1 MEHPLTLQLLGWFGL
16 FLPLIL
22 GAVGSAV
29 GCARAGMAACGAMLD
44 ADGHYG
50 RFVGVSAMPSSQI
63 IYGIVISMSLR
74 REVTPENAAALFAV
88 GLLVG
93 VALAVSAVMQG
104 NCCAAAIQTAKAKPE
119 TFGVSVAPAA
129 LVEGFAVF
137 AFVFGLVLAADIPK

>member
-1 MEHPLTLQLLGWFGL
+1 MENTLIVSLLGWFGL
-16 FLPLIL
+16 LLPLIL
-22 GAVGSAV
+22 GAVGSAL
-29 GCARAGMAACGAMLD
+29 GCARAGLAACGAMLD

-74 REVTPENAAALFAV
+74 REVTPENAAALFVV

-93 VALAVSAVMQG
+93 IALLASATLQG
-104 NCCAAAIQTAKAKPE
+104 SCCAAAIQTAKSKPE

-137 AFVFGLVLAADIPK
+137 AFVFGLVLSADIAG